1 MLSSRRFRLALLLSP
16 AAARAA
22 TEMGVGT
29 CERGRREDRV
39 WESDTVGRVEKVY
52 VGAESCFV
60 WLGFWREREDL
71 WSGLG
76 EGRWGSCEGKGK

>member
-29 CERGRREDRV
+29 CER
-39 WESDTVGRVEKVY
+39 EK
-52 VGAESCFV
+52 GGSC
-60 WLGFWREREDL
+60 
-71 WSGLG
+71 LG
-76 EGRWGSCEGKGK
+76 E